1 MTPFLLLVAQIP
13 KTPIYRHVTNVRFAY
28 AIDVPTFLV
37 PGREPDNGDGR
48 AYTSRDGTIVLRVFG
63 SRYLVVP
70 ESETP
75 QRLRDG
81 FRETVA
87 EAKRS
92 GTVSLAT
99 LKPEFFAV
107 SYRSRNRIV
116 YQRTIRLI
124 EGGLGTAILTY
135 PAARQ
140 RVMDPVLTRTMRS
153 LKALK
158 R

>member
-1 MTPFLLLVAQIP
+1 MIPLTLLLAQIP
-13 KTPIYRHVTNVRFAY
+13 AKPVYRHVRNVRFAF

-48 AYTSRDGTIVLRVFG
+48 AYTSRDGKVELRVYG
-63 SRYLVVP
+63 SYYLVVP
-70 ESETP
+70 AGETP
-75 QRLRDG
+75 QKLRDG

-107 SYRSRNRIV
+107 SYRSGARIV
-116 YQRTIRLI
+116 YQRTIPLT
-124 EGGLGTAILTY
+124 EGGFATAILTY
-135 PAARQ
+135 PAAR
-140 RVMDPVLTRTMRS
+140 RVEMAPIVTRTT
-153 LKALK
+153 
-158 R
+158 